1 MIHIP
6 KRSRNNPETHSTSIC
21 LVWKWF
27 LDPVEVFWTYLE
39 PSEPTAVGH
48 QSPDAIWEPL
58 GHPSP
63 ERLKS
68 VSRNGM
74 ERNRTERNGREGKR
88 REGNG
93 MNERMSGIISGL
105 IDEHMEERIDER
117 AHALTN
123 KWKPTLDK
131 NYKTQAMDNN
141 GKKTQHGV
149 FNWSKHQ
156 KKHTQPPMVR
166 KHIQQIEIFAIS
178 TTKTKESTKH
188 TKHI

>member
-1 MIHIP
+1 MIPRPRGSILDL
-6 KRSRNNPETHSTSIC
+6 SRA
-21 LVWKWF
+21 
-27 LDPVEVFWTYLE
+27 FWTYRRGPPE
-39 PSEPTAVGH
+39 PRRHMGATWPPEPRTAQISLQEWNGT
-48 QSPDAIWEPL
+48 EP
-58 GHPSP
+58 
-63 ERLKS
+63 
-68 VSRNGM
+68 NG
-74 ERNRTERNGREGKR
+74 TERNGREGKR

-93 MNERMSGIISGL
+93 MNERMSGIMSGL

-166 KHIQQIEIFAIS
+166 KRIQQIEISAIS
-178 TTKTKESTKH
+178 TTNKKSTKH
-188 TKHI
+188 AKHI